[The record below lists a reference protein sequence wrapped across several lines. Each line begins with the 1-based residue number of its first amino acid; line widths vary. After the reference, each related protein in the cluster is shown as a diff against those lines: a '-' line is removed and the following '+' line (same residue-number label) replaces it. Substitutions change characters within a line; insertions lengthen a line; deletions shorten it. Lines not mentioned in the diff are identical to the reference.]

1 MFKLVKEKKLNENLD
16 ALRKVQDALTDA
28 MRMVPEDE
36 LQEFL
41 QNVIGAVR
49 DIADDREIF
58 IESKQLNEDEQ
69 NLVKMLKI
77 LFDNSTLSDA
87 RKIMQA
93 KQIANALNIDEKQLV
108 SECVHKD
115 KELKKANKNLD
126 KAKKLLD
133 KKNKMIDKM

>member
-16 ALRKVQDALTDA
+16 ALRKVQDALHDA
-28 MRMVPEDE
+28 MLAVPEDE
-36 LQEFL
+36 MQEFL

-49 DIADDREIF
+49 DIADDRDIF
-58 IESKQLNEDEQ
+58 VESKQLNENEQ

-87 RKIMQA
+87 KKIMQA

-108 SECVHKD
+108 NECIHKELNKVEELSDTEDKVED
-115 KELKKANKNLD
+115 KE
-126 KAKKLLD
+126 
-133 KKNKMIDKM
+133 